1 MRQLRDVELKQGV
14 VLVGL
19 LKDNQVGATDL
30 CRRYNC
36 LLSANSGQRQ
46 GHIQP

>member
-30 CRRYNC
+30 CRHYP
-36 LLSANSGQRQ
+36 LF
-46 GHIQP
+46 QPFNFGDVFH